1 MQNFFLLAMVK
12 FKSIDFDL
20 IVLILYLPLE
30 FIRDSFDLVG
40 SKLKRYQNNEV
51 CRSRFNSHSR
61 SWCI

>member
-40 SKLKRYQNNEV
+40 NKLKR
-51 CRSRFNSHSR
+51 
-61 SWCI
+61 